1 MTRTPPR
8 WPLPLLIVV
17 AVGLAASASCRGGCR
32 RSKEADVV
40 AAVKGRLALF
50 PIAAR
55 VVVSIEVARLRDS
68 PAAAKLS
75 TLASESQADKDTLA
89 SFQRRTGLD
98 PVKQI
103 SSLTIAFPEEARAGG
118 EFGVVLRGDLF
129 DETKLV
135 AYARDEL
142 QKSGDDLVAT
152 KRGRFTLWS
161 SRRDPA
167 VSGFFI
173 DKQTFVLGGGSWGQ
187 RMAELADT
195 ARPGDSA
202 ATNLDLVHLVE
213 RAAASHAIWGAAL
226 VPEETRRTLAA
237 DPQLGEAAS
246 ISTLYGGID
255 LGKGLEAELKADVA
269 TAAGAKSLAS
279 KVTESLRD
287 AKRNPQVLMLGLGPY
302 LDGLSAKSADSTFEL
317 HVSLSDTA
325 VDDLVGRIVAML
337 QLARN
342 QPIPG
347 FPGGGLPNAPH

>member
-1 MTRTPPR
+1 M
-8 WPLPLLIVV
+8 
-17 AVGLAASASCRGGCR
+17 
-32 RSKEADVV
+32 

-55 VVVSIEVARLRDS
+55 VVVSVEVARLRDS

-75 TLASESQADKDTLA
+75 TLVSESQADKDTLA

-187 RMAELADT
+187 RMADLADT

-302 LDGLSAKSADSTFEL
+302 LDGLSAGSADRTFEL
-317 HVSLSDTA
+317 HVTLSDTA

-337 QLARN
+337 QLARS

-347 FPGGGLPNAPH
+347 FPGGGSPDAPR

>member
-1 MTRTPPR
+1 MTRTPSR
-8 WPLPLLIVV
+8 WPLLIVV
-17 AVGLAASASCRGGCR
+17 ALGLAASASCRGGCR
-32 RSKEADVV
+32 RDKNADVA

-55 VVVSIEVARLRDS
+55 VVVSVEVARLRDS
-68 PAAAKLS
+68 AAAAKLS
-75 TLASESQADKDTLA
+75 SLVSESQADKDTLA
-89 SFQRRTGLD
+89 AFQRRTGLD

-173 DKQTFVLGGGSWGQ
+173 DKHTFVLGGGSWGQ

-255 LGKGLEAELKADVA
+255 LGKGLEAELRADVA
-269 TAAGAKSLAS
+269 TADGAKSLAS

-302 LDGLSAKSADSTFEL
+302 LDGLSAKSAERTFEL
-317 HVSLSDTA
+317 HATLSEAA
-325 VDDLVGRIVAML
+325 VDDLVGRVAAML
-337 QLARN
+337 QLARS
-342 QPIPG
+342 QAVPG
-347 FPGGGLPNAPH
+347 FPGGGSPAAPR

>member
-1 MTRTPPR
+1 M
-8 WPLPLLIVV
+8 LIVV

-32 RSKEADVV
+32 RGKDADVE

-55 VVVSIEVARLRDS
+55 VVVSIEVARLRAS
-68 PAAAKLS
+68 PAAGKLS
-75 TLASESQADKDTLA
+75 TLVTESQADKDALA
-89 SFQRRTGLD
+89 NFHRRTGLD

-103 SSLTIAFPEEARAGG
+103 SSITLAFPDEARAGG
-118 EFGVVLRGDLF
+118 EFGVVLRGDTF

-142 QKSGDDLVAT
+142 QKNGDDLVGT
-152 KRGRFTLWS
+152 KRGRFTLWA
-161 SRRDPA
+161 SRRDSA
-167 VSGFFI
+167 VSGFFL
-173 DKQTFVLGGGSWGQ
+173 DKQTFVVGGGSWAQ

-226 VPEETRRTLAA
+226 VPEETRRSLAA
-237 DPQLGEAAS
+237 DPKLGDAAS

-255 LGKGLEAELKADVA
+255 LGKGLEAEIKADVA
-269 TAAGAKSLAS
+269 TAEGAKSLAS

-287 AKRNPQVLMLGLGPY
+287 AKRDPQVLMLGLGPY
-302 LDGLSAKSADSTFEL
+302 LDGLSAKAVERTFE
-317 HVSLSDTA
+317 VRATLSEA
-325 VDDLVGRIVAML
+325 ALDDLLGRVVAML
-337 QLARN
+337 QLARS
-342 QPIPG
+342 QAIPG
-347 FPGGGLPNAPH
+347 FPGAGLAKPTR